1 VATFGTRLRV
11 EREQRGIT
19 LDQISRSTK
28 IGTRFLQALEQDRFD
43 QLPGGIFN
51 KGFIRAY
58 ARFLG
63 LDEEQTLS
71 DYLTATSPGDPS
83 PAVPETAV
91 PVPAESERSRSLP
104 WGTFAMLLL
113 AIALSFAV
121 WGFYTREP
129 ATRAKPQVP
138 PTSTST
144 GSASSSTDS
153 ILPPAAG
160 TPSDSEPNPA
170 EVRTAPP
177 EIPSDSSSH
186 PAPSAP
192 SSTNDSLAPSKSEPE
207 SPSTKAPVSA
217 ASLVQASFAVHIKAR
232 EDAWV
237 LITADGKKQGE
248 ETLGPGAEKLIKAAK
263 QIVIRTGNSGAL
275 DFEFNGQKLPI
286 QGVLGEVK
294 TLEFGPSGLEVTV
307 SNPPT
312 ARTPPP

>member
-1 VATFGTRLRV
+1 V

-63 LDEEQTLS
+63 LDEEQAVS

-83 PAVPETAV
+83 PAVPETIV
-91 PVPAESERSRSLP
+91 PVQAESVRAGSLP

-113 AIALSFAV
+113 VIALSFAV

-129 ATRAKPQVP
+129 ATRVKPPVSP
-138 PTSTST
+138 SSSPT
-144 GSASSSTDS
+144 GSIS
-153 ILPPAAG
+153 PPAPG
-160 TPSDSEPNPA
+160 TPSDSEPPSA
-170 EVRTAPP
+170 EGRTAQP
-177 EIPSDSSSH
+177 EMSNDSSSH
-186 PAPSAP
+186 PGLSAP
-192 SSTNDSLAPSKSEPE
+192 NSANDSLVPSRAESE
-207 SPSTKAPVSA
+207 SASAKAPVSA
-217 ASLVQASFAVHIKAR
+217 ASLVQASFVIRIKAR
-232 EDAWV
+232 QDAWV
-237 LITADGKKQGE
+237 SITADGKKRSE
-248 ETLGPGAEKLIKAAK
+248 ETLAPGTEKLIKAVNQVVVK
-263 QIVIRTGNSGAL
+263 TGNSGAL
-275 DFEFNGQKLPI
+275 DLEFNGQKLPT
-286 QGVLGEVK
+286 QGTLGEVK

-312 ARTPPP
+312 GQRP

>member
-1 VATFGTRLRV
+1 MATFGTRLRV

-63 LDEEQTLS
+63 LDEEQAVS

-91 PVPAESERSRSLP
+91 PVPVESARSLP

-129 ATRAKPQVP
+129 ATRVKPPVP
-138 PTSTST
+138 A
-144 GSASSSTDS
+144 ASSSTGS
-153 ILPPAAG
+153 VSPPAAG
-160 TPSDSEPNPA
+160 TPSDSEVPPA
-170 EVRTAPP
+170 EARTAPP
-177 EIPSDSSSH
+177 EMPNDSSSH
-186 PAPSAP
+186 PGPSAP
-192 SSTNDSLAPSKSEPE
+192 SSLDGSLAPGGSEPE
-207 SPSTKAPVSA
+207 PASTKAPVSA
-217 ASLVQASFAVHIKAR
+217 ASLVQAAFVVRIKAR
-232 EDAWV
+232 QDAWI
-237 LITADGKKQGE
+237 LITADGKKQSE
-248 ETLGPGAEKLIKAAK
+248 ETLGPGTEKLIKAAK
-263 QIVIRTGNSGAL
+263 QIVVRTGNSGAL
-275 DFEFNGQKLPI
+275 DLEFNGQKLPT

-312 ARTPPP
+312 ARTPQP

>member
-1 VATFGTRLRV
+1 VATFGTRMRV

-63 LDEEQTLS
+63 LDEEQAVS
-71 DYLTATSPGDPS
+71 DYLTATNPGDPS
-83 PAVPETAV
+83 PAVPEAAV
-91 PVPAESERSRSLP
+91 PVPAETARSSSLP

-129 ATRAKPQVP
+129 ATRVKPPVP
-138 PTSTST
+138 PTSSST
-144 GSASSSTDS
+144 GSFS
-153 ILPPAAG
+153 PPAGG
-160 TPSDSEPNPA
+160 TPSESEVPSA
-170 EVRTAPP
+170 EGRTAPP
-177 EIPSDSSSH
+177 EVSSDSSSH

-192 SSTNDSLAPSKSEPE
+192 SSPNDSLAPVRPE
-207 SPSTKAPVSA
+207 AESASTKAPVSA

-232 EDAWV
+232 QDAWV

-248 ETLGPGAEKLIKAAK
+248 GTLGPGAEKLIKAAK
-263 QIVIRTGNSGAL
+263 QVVVRTGNAGAL
-275 DFEFNGQKLPI
+275 DIEFNGRKLPT
-286 QGVLGEVK
+286 QGTLGEVK

-312 ARTPPP
+312 PQTP

>member
-91 PVPAESERSRSLP
+91 PVQAESEQSRSLP

-129 ATRAKPQVP
+129 ATRGRPTVP
-138 PTSTST
+138 PTSSST
-144 GSASSSTDS
+144 GSIS
-153 ILPPAAG
+153 PPAVGA
-160 TPSDSEPNPA
+160 PSDSEVPPA
-170 EVRTAPP
+170 EARTAPP
-177 EIPSDSSSH
+177 EIPNDSSSH

-192 SSTNDSLAPSKSEPE
+192 SSPNDSLAPSGSEPE
-207 SPSTKAPVSA
+207 SASTKAPVSA
-217 ASLVQASFAVHIKAR
+217 ASLVQSSFVVRIKAR
-232 EDAWV
+232 QDAWV

-248 ETLGPGAEKLIKAAK
+248 ETLVPGAEKLIKAAK
-263 QIVIRTGNSGAL
+263 QVVVRTGNSGAL
-275 DFEFNGQKLPI
+275 DFEFNGDRLPT

-312 ARTPPP
+312 ARTPQP

>member
-1 VATFGTRLRV
+1 MATFGTRMRV

-63 LDEEQTLS
+63 LDEEQAIS

-91 PVPAESERSRSLP
+91 PAPVESERARSLP

-129 ATRAKPQVP
+129 ATRVKPPVP
-138 PTSTST
+138 A
-144 GSASSSTDS
+144 ASSSTGS
-153 ILPPAAG
+153 VSPPAAG
-160 TPSDSEPNPA
+160 TPSDSEVPPA
-170 EVRTAPP
+170 EARTAPP
-177 EIPSDSSSH
+177 ETPSDSNSH
-186 PAPSAP
+186 PGPSAP
-192 SSTNDSLAPSKSEPE
+192 RSPDGSLALGGSEPE
-207 SPSTKAPVSA
+207 PASTKPPVSA
-217 ASLVQASFAVHIKAR
+217 ASLVQASFVVRIKAR
-232 EDAWV
+232 QDAWV
-237 LITADGKKQGE
+237 LITADGRKQGE

-263 QIVIRTGNSGAL
+263 QVVVRTGNSGAL
-275 DFEFNGQKLPI
+275 DLEFNGQKLPT

-307 SNPPT
+307 SNPPSNPPT
-312 ARTPPP
+312 ARTTPP

>member
-63 LDEEQTLS
+63 LDEEQAVS

-91 PVPAESERSRSLP
+91 PVPVESERARSLP

-129 ATRAKPQVP
+129 ATGVKPAVAP
-138 PTSTST
+138 APS
-144 GSASSSTDS
+144 SSSTDS
-153 ILPPAAG
+153 ISPPAAVA
-160 TPSDSEPNPA
+160 PSDSQVPSSEP
-170 EVRTAPP
+170 RTAPQ
-177 EIPSDSSSH
+177 EMPSDSGSH

-192 SSTNDSLAPSKSEPE
+192 SISNDSFAPAQSQPE

-217 ASLVQASFAVHIKAR
+217 ASLVQASFAVRIKAHQ
-232 EDAWV
+232 DAWV
-237 LITADGKKQGE
+237 LITVDGRKLSE
-248 ETLGPGAEKLIKAAK
+248 ETLIPGGEKLVKAAN
-263 QIVIRTGNSGAL
+263 QVVVRTGNSGAL
-275 DFEFNGQKLPI
+275 DFEFNGQKVPT
-286 QGVLGEVK
+286 QGALGEVK

-307 SNPPT
+307 SKPPT
-312 ARTPPP
+312 AQTP

>member
-63 LDEEQTLS
+63 LDEEQAVS

-83 PAVPETAV
+83 PAVPEAAV
-91 PVPAESERSRSLP
+91 PVEAERERASGLP
-104 WGTFAMLLL
+104 WGTFAMVLLV
-113 AIALSFAV
+113 IALSFAV

-129 ATRAKPQVP
+129 ATGVKPPVAP
-138 PTSTST
+138 GSSST
-144 GSASSSTDS
+144 GSIAA
-153 ILPPAAG
+153 PAAG
-160 TPSDSEPNPA
+160 AASDSQVPSA
-170 EVRTAPP
+170 EARTAPLEVP
-177 EIPSDSSSH
+177 NDPGSH
-186 PAPSAP
+186 PGPSAP
-192 SSTNDSLAPSKSEPE
+192 SNPNDSSAPAGSEPE
-207 SPSTKAPVSA
+207 SASTKAPVSV
-217 ASLVQASFAVHIKAR
+217 ASLVQASFVVRIKAR
-232 EDAWV
+232 ADAWV
-237 LITADGKKQGE
+237 FITVDGKKLSE
-248 ETLGPGAEKLIKAAK
+248 ETLVPGSEKSVKAAS
-263 QIVIRTGNSGAL
+263 QVVVRTGNSGAL
-275 DFEFNGQKLPI
+275 DFEFNGQKLPT

-307 SNPPT
+307 SKPS
-312 ARTPPP
+312 TPQTP

>member
-1 VATFGTRLRV
+1 MATFGTRLRV

-63 LDEEQTLS
+63 LDEEQAVS

-91 PVPAESERSRSLP
+91 PVPVESERARSLP

-129 ATRAKPQVP
+129 ASRVKPPVP
-138 PTSTST
+138 ATSSST
-144 GSASSSTDS
+144 GSVS
-153 ILPPAAG
+153 PPAAA
-160 TPSDSEPNPA
+160 TASDSEVPPA
-170 EVRTAPP
+170 EARTAPP

-186 PAPSAP
+186 PGPSAP
-192 SSTNDSLAPSKSEPE
+192 SSPEVSLAPGRSEPE
-207 SPSTKAPVSA
+207 PASTKAPISA
-217 ASLVQASFAVHIKAR
+217 ASLVQASFVVRIKAR
-232 EDAWV
+232 QDAWI
-237 LITADGKKQGE
+237 LITADGKKRSE
-248 ETLGPGAEKLIKAAK
+248 ETLGAGAEKLIKAAK
-263 QIVIRTGNSGAL
+263 QVVLRTGNSGAL
-275 DFEFNGQKLPI
+275 DLEFNGEKLPT
-286 QGVLGEVK
+286 QGALGEVK

-312 ARTPPP
+312 ARTPQP